1 MSEEILLEPNSY
13 LLRNSKLKPKYFTY
27 NTEQEYRIGNYLWD
41 KQGKES
47 TFVLDA
53 RFNQDNGD
61 FSLGDESYELKENR
75 GCLHSGEISLELL
88 DTKNNKISGLAK
100 SLHDGVDYFVI
111 YMPTYE
117 NYKGKYQ
124 NFVDNLL
131 VFQTKELYEWATQRD
146 DLCAKN
152 NRFMESSALCLKVPV
167 SFITD
172 SSSLS
177 ELIVNRIHIPENE
190 LKAIPV
196 PEQIYSLFK

>member
-1 MSEEILLEPNSY
+1 
-13 LLRNSKLKPKYFTY
+13 
-27 NTEQEYRIGNYLWD
+27 
-41 KQGKES
+41 
-47 TFVLDA
+47 
-53 RFNQDNGD
+53 
-61 FSLGDESYELKENR
+61 
-75 GCLHSGEISLELL
+75 
-88 DTKNNKISGLAK
+88 
-100 SLHDGVDYFVI
+100 
-111 YMPTYE
+111 MPTYE

-131 VFQTKELYEWATQRD
+131 VFQTKDLYEWATQRE
-146 DLCAKN
+146 DLSAKN
-152 NRFMESSALCLKVPV
+152 NRFIESSALCLKVPV